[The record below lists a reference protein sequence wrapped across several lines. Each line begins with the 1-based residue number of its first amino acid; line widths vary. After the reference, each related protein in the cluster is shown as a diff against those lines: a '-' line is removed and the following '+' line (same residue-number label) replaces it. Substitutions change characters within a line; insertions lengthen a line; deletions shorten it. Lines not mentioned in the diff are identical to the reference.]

1 MNTNSRKVRIMV
13 AALAALLLL
22 VLATTAVLAQ
32 QDGAD
37 QSSAVAAEDTS
48 PEANLP
54 YLFAAY
60 SATWIGFFAYLYYV
74 SQRQRSL
81 RREVEMLRE
90 ALEERDRREREAG

>member
-1 MNTNSRKVRIMV
+1 MV
-13 AALAALLLL
+13 AALSAVLLL

-32 QDGAD
+32 QDWVD
-37 QSSAVAAEDTS
+37 QPSAVAAEDTG

-60 SATWIGFFAYLYYV
+60 TVTWIGFFAYLYYV

-90 ALEERDRREREAG
+90 ALEERDRRDREAG

>member
-1 MNTNSRKVRIMV
+1 MNTISRKLRFMV
-13 AALAALLLL
+13 ATLAVVLLLT
-22 VLATTAVLAQ
+22 LAPAGALAQ
-32 QDGAD
+32 QDAAD
-37 QSSAVAAEDTS
+37 PDPQATVQDSG

-60 SATWIGFFAYLYYV
+60 TVTWIGFFAYLYYL

-90 ALEERDRREREAG
+90 ALEERDRRDREVG

>member
-1 MNTNSRKVRIMV
+1 MSTISRMMRIMV
-13 AALAALLLL
+13 ASLAAVLLL
-22 VLATTAVLAQ
+22 VLASTAVLAQ

-37 QSSAVAAEDTS
+37 QSSAVAAEDTG

-60 SATWIGFFAYLYYV
+60 TVTWIGFFAYLYYV

-90 ALEERDRREREAG
+90 ALEERDRRDREAG

>member
-1 MNTNSRKVRIMV
+1 MNTIGRKLRITV
-13 AALAALLLL
+13 AALAVVLLLALLP
-22 VLATTAVLAQ
+22 AAALAQ

-37 QSSAVAAEDTS
+37 QAAAETVVDDG

-60 SATWIGFFAYLYYV
+60 TLTWVGFFVYLYYL

-90 ALEERDRREREAG
+90 ALEERDKRDRESG

>member
-1 MNTNSRKVRIMV
+1 MSTIRKSTRVLM
-13 AALAALLLL
+13 AALAAALLLT
-22 VLATTAVLAQ
+22 LASTAAMAQ
-32 QDGAD
+32 QDATDPAPQETMVDDG
-37 QSSAVAAEDTS
+37 

-60 SATWIGFFAYLYYV
+60 TLTWVGFFAYLYYM

-90 ALEERDRREREAG
+90 ALEDRDRRDRESG

>member
-1 MNTNSRKVRIMV
+1 MRAIRLATPALV
-13 AALAALLLL
+13 AALAAVMLMASA
-22 VLATTAVLAQ
+22 ATAAPAQ
-32 QDGAD
+32 QDGTQQAP
-37 QSSAVAAEDTS
+37 AEAPEERG

-60 SATWIGFFAYLYYV
+60 TVTWIGFFAYLYYV

>member
-1 MNTNSRKVRIMV
+1 MSVTTKAVRTLA
-13 AALAALLLL
+13 AALVAVALLLL
-22 VLATTAVLAQ
+22 ASTAVFAQ
-32 QDGAD
+32 QD
-37 QSSAVAAEDTS
+37 SASQATAEATEARE

-60 SATWIGFFAYLYYV
+60 TLTWLGFFAYLYYV

-90 ALEERDRREREAG
+90 ALEERDRRERGTE

>member
-1 MNTNSRKVRIMV
+1 MNTISRMMRIMV
-13 AALAALLLL
+13 ASLAAVMLLT
-22 VLATTAVLAQ
+22 LASTAVLAQ
-32 QDGAD
+32 QDGSD
-37 QSSAVAAEDTS
+37 QSSAVAAEDTG

-60 SATWIGFFAYLYYV
+60 TVTWIGFFAYLYYV

-90 ALEERDRREREAG
+90 ALEERDRRDREAG

>member
-1 MNTNSRKVRIMV
+1 MNTNRRRVRIMV
-13 AALAALLLL
+13 AALSAVLLL

-32 QDGAD
+32 QDWVD
-37 QSSAVAAEDTS
+37 QPSAVAAEDTG

-60 SATWIGFFAYLYYV
+60 TVTWIGFFAYLYYV

-90 ALEERDRREREAG
+90 ALEERDRRDREAG

>member
-1 MNTNSRKVRIMV
+1 MNAMRRATRIVV
-13 AALAALLLL
+13 AAMAAVMLLA
-22 VLATTAVLAQ
+22 LASTAVLAQ

-37 QSSAVAAEDTS
+37 QAAAEVSEDRG

-60 SATWIGFFAYLYYV
+60 TVTWLGFFAYLYYV

-90 ALEERDRREREAG
+90 ALEERDRREREGG

>member
-1 MNTNSRKVRIMV
+1 MNTISRKLRVII
-13 AALAALLLL
+13 AALAVVLLLS
-22 VLATTAVLAQ
+22 LAPAGVLAQ
-32 QDGAD
+32 QDAAD
-37 QSSAVAAEDTS
+37 PDPQETAVNDG

-60 SATWIGFFAYLYYV
+60 TVTWIGFFAYLYYL

-90 ALEERDRREREAG
+90 ALEERDRRDREAG

>member
-1 MNTNSRKVRIMV
+1 MERTSP
-13 AALAALLLL
+13 ALWPPR
-22 VLATTAVLAQ
+22 TP
-32 QDGAD
+32 G
-37 QSSAVAAEDTS
+37 

-60 SATWIGFFAYLYYV
+60 TVTWIGFFAYLYYV

-90 ALEERDRREREAG
+90 ALEERDRRDGEAG